1 MTELEAPHLQ
11 ALATT
16 IGTYPELAELLAKAI
31 IDNPP
36 AVIRDGGVIKTGY
49 DAELDELQAL
59 SENAGQFLMDLE
71 AREKAR
77 TGLPN
82 LKVGYNRIHGYFIE
96 LPRVQAE
103 QAPADYIL
111 SLIHISEPTRPY

>member
-1 MTELEAPHLQ
+1 M
-11 ALATT
+11 
-16 IGTYPELAELLAKAI
+16 
-31 IDNPP
+31 
-36 AVIRDGGVIKTGY
+36 IRDGGVIKTGY

-103 QAPADYIL
+103 QRR
-111 SLIHISEPTRPY
+111 PTTSAGRP